1 MSLWEGTNYIS
12 HNATGFRALSFPAAG
27 RVFLCVCK
35 MAASGAV
42 LKAWRQRLSCGVP
55 GRRSFWGKKKQ
66 DQSTAVEPVKE
77 VCPVIDV
84 CPPARSKKYIPPE
97 YLQNHLESRVREIWG
112 SSVSSDW
119 QRTSLADIGLKYQL
133 LAQMAADV
141 DHTVPNNQLHQMKS
155 VGDVLDFYSTP
166 VKDISKLDELGMQE
180 LPSNLK
186 VNWEYELKQSED

>member
-1 MSLWEGTNYIS
+1 HLTNWVSNLTTAVI
-12 HNATGFRALSFPAAG
+12 HLTNA
-27 RVFLCVCK
+27 VI
-35 MAASGAV
+35 
-42 LKAWRQRLSCGVP
+42 P
-55 GRRSFWGKKKQ
+55 GWFKNPLLIYFNRKQ

-84 CPPARSKKYIPPE
+84 CPPPRSKKYTPPE

-166 VKDISKLDELGMQE
+166 VKDISKLDELSMQE

-186 VNWEYELKQSED
+186 INWE

>member
-1 MSLWEGTNYIS
+1 
-12 HNATGFRALSFPAAG
+12 
-27 RVFLCVCK
+27 
-35 MAASGAV
+35 MAAPSV
-42 LKAWRQRLSCGVP
+42 LLKVWRHRLSLGVP
-55 GRRSFWGKKKQ
+55 GRRSFWGEKKKQ
-66 DQSTAVEPVKE
+66 DQPVVEPMKD

-84 CPPARSKKYIPPE
+84 CPPPRSKKYLPPE

-112 SSVSSDW
+112 SSVLSDW

-133 LAQMAADV
+133 LAQMAADL

-186 VNWEYELKQSED
+186 INWE